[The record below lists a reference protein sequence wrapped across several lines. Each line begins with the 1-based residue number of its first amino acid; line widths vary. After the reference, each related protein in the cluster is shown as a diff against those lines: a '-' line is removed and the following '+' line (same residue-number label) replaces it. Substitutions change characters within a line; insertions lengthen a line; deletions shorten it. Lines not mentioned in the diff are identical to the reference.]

1 MLKRNKAILLID
13 MQCNIDARGR
23 RARII
28 SGLACCGAGLI
39 LALIAYFKFEIFSWP
54 GGIAAILLIGGFF
67 QIFEGKKGWCAA
79 RAMGIKTRI

>member
-1 MLKRNKAILLID
+1 V
-13 MQCNIDARGR
+13 QCNIDARGR

-28 SGLACCGAGLI
+28 SGLVCCAAALI
-39 LALIAYFKFEIFSWP
+39 LAAVAYFRFGILSWL
-54 GGIAAILLIGGFF
+54 GAIALILLAGGVF

>member
-1 MLKRNKAILLID
+1 MR
-13 MQCNIDARGR
+13 CNIDARGR

-28 SGLACCGAGLI
+28 SGLVCCGAALI
-39 LALIAYFKFEIFSWP
+39 LAAVAYFRFGILSWLGAVALILFAA
-54 GGIAAILLIGGFF
+54 GGF